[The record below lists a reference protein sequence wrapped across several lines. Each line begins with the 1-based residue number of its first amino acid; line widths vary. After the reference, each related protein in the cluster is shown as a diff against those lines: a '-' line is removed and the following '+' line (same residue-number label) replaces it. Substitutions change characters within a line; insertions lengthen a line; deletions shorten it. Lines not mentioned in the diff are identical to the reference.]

1 MKKYKVTLTP
11 EECQQLHELISAGK
25 ASAKKLAHARIL
37 LKADAA
43 PGGPAWADARI
54 AEAAE
59 VSVPTVERVRQRF
72 VEQGFEAALVRKK
85 QDRPSRQRK
94 LDGAAEARLVALA
107 CSRPPDGRARWTLRL
122 LADKLVELEVVDA
135 VCDETVRR
143 ALKKTRSSRG
153 RRSSGA
159 SRPRRMPTS

>member
-11 EECQQLHELISAGK
+11 EERQQLHELISAGK